1 MGILFNEGTKEF
13 HLQGR
18 DVSYIFSVLRN
29 GQLGHLY
36 YGKKLKHRSSFQH
49 FLRVETRGA
58 SASVYEGELAFSLE
72 TIKQEYPSY
81 GTTDFREPAYQLL
94 QQNGSRITSF
104 EYDNHKIY
112 KGKKPLNGLPAT
124 YVEEE
129 SEATSVEVE
138 LIDKLLNA
146 SLILTYTVYEDRN
159 IITRH
164 ARFEHR
170 GEEPVDILRIM
181 SGSIDLPTSNYEMVQ
196 LSGAWIRER
205 HVKTRML
212 QPGIQSISS
221 ARGTSSSQQNPF
233 LILKNPAATEHSGEA
248 YGFSLVYSG
257 NFLGQVEVD
266 HYNVSRI
273 TMGIHPF
280 DFQWRLERGQ
290 TFQSPELVL
299 AYSTNGLNGLSQ
311 EYHELYRKR
320 LARGKWRDLE
330 RPVLINNW
338 EATYFD
344 FNEEKI
350 VHIAKEAQKLGV
362 ELFVLDDGWFGK
374 RNDDTTSLG
383 DWFVDKNKLPGG
395 MKSLAQKVTNL
406 GMDFGLWFEPE
417 MISKQSDLY
426 EKHPDW
432 LIHVPNRHQSHG
444 RNQYVLDFSREEVV
458 NYIYERM
465 EAILS
470 EAPISYIKWDMNRNI
485 TEIGS
490 VGLPANRQFEV
501 VHRYILGVYDLY
513 ERLTK
518 KFPDILFESCASGG
532 ARFDPGMLYYAPQA
546 WTSDNTDAVER
557 LKIQYGTSF
566 AYPIS
571 SMGAHVSAVPN
582 HQVRRVTSLETRGDV
597 AYFGAFGYELD
608 VTLMTEDEKETVKNQ
623 IQYYKKHRSLIQ
635 NGTFYRL
642 KSPFEQDG
650 NVTSWMVVSS
660 DQKQAI
666 IGYYQVLARPN
677 PSYERIELK
686 GLHPDYEYT
695 VMETDQTAYGDE
707 LMYAG
712 IALTHEYPGVEA
724 YDEKSGDFVSVIYT
738 LQAQ

>member
-1 MGILFNEGTKEF
+1 
-13 HLQGR
+13 
-18 DVSYIFSVLRN
+18 
-29 GQLGHLY
+29 
-36 YGKKLKHRSSFQH
+36 
-49 FLRVETRGA
+49 
-58 SASVYEGELAFSLE
+58 
-72 TIKQEYPSY
+72 
-81 GTTDFREPAYQLL
+81 
-94 QQNGSRITSF
+94 
-104 EYDNHKIY
+104 
-112 KGKKPLNGLPAT
+112 
-124 YVEEE
+124 
-129 SEATSVEVE
+129 
-138 LIDKLLNA
+138 
-146 SLILTYTVYEDRN
+146 
-159 IITRH
+159 
-164 ARFEHR
+164 
-170 GEEPVDILRIM
+170 
-181 SGSIDLPTSNYEMVQ
+181 
-196 LSGAWIRER
+196 
-205 HVKTRML
+205 
-212 QPGIQSISS
+212 
-221 ARGTSSSQQNPF
+221 
-233 LILKNPAATEHSGEA
+233 
-248 YGFSLVYSG
+248 
-257 NFLGQVEVD
+257 
-266 HYNVSRI
+266 
-273 TMGIHPF
+273 
-280 DFQWRLERGQ
+280 
-290 TFQSPELVL
+290 
-299 AYSTNGLNGLSQ
+299 
-311 EYHELYRKR
+311 
-320 LARGKWRDLE
+320 
-330 RPVLINNW
+330 
-338 EATYFD
+338 
-344 FNEEKI
+344 
-350 VHIAKEAQKLGV
+350 
-362 ELFVLDDGWFGK
+362 
-374 RNDDTTSLG
+374 
-383 DWFVDKNKLPGG
+383 
-395 MKSLAQKVTNL
+395 MKSLAQKVTDL

-417 MISKQSDLY
+417 MISKQSNLY

-546 WTSDNTDAVER
+546 WTSDNTDAIER

-608 VTLMTEDEKETVKNQ
+608 VTLMTEDEKETVKKQ
-623 IQYYKKHRSLIQ
+623 IQYYKKYRSLIQ
-635 NGTFYRL
+635 NGRFYRL

-666 IGYYQVLARPN
+666 IGYYQVLARSN

-724 YDEKSGDFVSVIYT
+724 YDKKSGDFVSVIYT